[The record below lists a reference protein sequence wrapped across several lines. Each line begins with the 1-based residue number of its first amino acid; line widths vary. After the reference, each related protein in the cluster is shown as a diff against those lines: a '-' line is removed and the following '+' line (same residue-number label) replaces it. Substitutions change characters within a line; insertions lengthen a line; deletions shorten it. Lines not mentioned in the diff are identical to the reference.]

1 MAKDYIRDL
10 RKLIGNRKIIHPA
23 ARIFLENEAG
33 EILLIKRID
42 NGNWGIPAGAM
53 EEGESIS
60 ECIKREVRE
69 ETGLNL
75 LHAQLIGIASEP
87 DLQTIHYPN
96 GDVVQYM
103 TAVFYSNA
111 WEGSIKAD
119 GEEVSKAQFFPLD
132 NLPDLPENEAQSLP
146 NLFNFKKTGQ
156 VELY

>member
-1 MAKDYIRDL
+1 MAKNYIRDL

-33 EILLIKRID
+33 EILFIKRID

-60 ECIKREVRE
+60 ECIAREVWE
-69 ETGLNL
+69 ETGLKL
-75 LHAQLIGIASEP
+75 LHVQLIGLASNP
-87 DLQTIHYPN
+87 DLQTIFYPN
-96 GDVVQYM
+96 GDVVHYM

-111 WEGSIKAD
+111 WEGSIKVD
-119 GEEVSKAQFFPLD
+119 GEEVSTARFFPLD
-132 NLPDLPENEAQSLP
+132 NLPDLPENEAISLP

>member
-1 MAKDYIRDL
+1 
-10 RKLIGNRKIIHPA
+10 
-23 ARIFLENEAG
+23 
-33 EILLIKRID
+33 
-42 NGNWGIPAGAM
+42 
-53 EEGESIS
+53 
-60 ECIKREVRE
+60 
-69 ETGLNL
+69 
-75 LHAQLIGIASEP
+75 
-87 DLQTIHYPN
+87 
-96 GDVVQYM
+96 M